1 MNLIT
6 NATETIE
13 FRGSM
18 RDCIPRI
25 LWQRLFDFYREHGGK
40 IDHMDNMLIYYQ
52 NCLKL
57 ADSIGFDGEFRFLF
71 GMVDGHWMT
80 TWRDMD
86 ESQMTVEEIKLTT
99 CYDHWL
105 LCTVTSEEAT
115 FKIV

>member
-1 MNLIT
+1 MNLT
-6 NATETIE
+6 VNLAETIN
-13 FRGSM
+13 FLGSA

-40 IDHMDNMLIYYQ
+40 IDHMDNMLIDFKSCEQ
-52 NCLKL
+52 LI
-57 ADSIGFDGEFRFLF
+57 DSLDGGKKQFLF

-86 ESQMTVEEIKLTT
+86 DSQMTIEEIKLTNF
-99 CYDHWL
+99 CDHWL

-115 FKIV
+115 FQIV